1 MKQLEMPWTSAK
13 SLKEDEQKLAAMAG
27 HMLAAF
33 KALGV
38 WEPVTANEA
47 ALYCVQQLGGKQE
60 SYRKRYCD
68 LLNACLI
75 REAGT
80 RKCSDTGKT
89 VNVYRV
95 NV

>member
-1 MKQLEMPWTSAK
+1 MKQMEIPWTSQK
-13 SLKEDEQKLAAMAG
+13 SASEDKLKLAAMAG

-33 KALGV
+33 KV
-38 WEPVTANEA
+38 RPMTANEA
-47 ALYCVQQLGGKQE
+47 ALYCVEQLGGKQE

-80 RKCSDTGKT
+80 RKCTDTGKT